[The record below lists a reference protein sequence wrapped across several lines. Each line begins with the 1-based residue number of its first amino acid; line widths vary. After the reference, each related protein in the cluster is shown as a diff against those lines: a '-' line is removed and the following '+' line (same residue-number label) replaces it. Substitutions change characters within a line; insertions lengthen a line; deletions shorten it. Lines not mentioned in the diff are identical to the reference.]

1 MMNKLKQQRVRAYRA
16 LFDAYADLF
25 AVEQQLSDK
34 EARLL
39 IDIAQA
45 METLEEVLGWKEEEQ

>member
-1 MMNKLKQQRVRAYRA
+1 MTNKLKEQRIRAYRA

-45 METLEEVLGWKEEEQ
+45 METLEEALGWNKDE